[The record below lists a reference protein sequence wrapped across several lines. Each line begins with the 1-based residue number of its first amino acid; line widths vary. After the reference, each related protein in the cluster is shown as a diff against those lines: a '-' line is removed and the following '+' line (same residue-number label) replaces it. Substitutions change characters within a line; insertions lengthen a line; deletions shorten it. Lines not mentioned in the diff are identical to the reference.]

1 MILKIE
7 ISNIQKKYWKRLSVV
22 TCSLLLLWFL
32 VTFVASFFAKE
43 LSFNFFGWPFSFWLG
58 AQGSMIVYLLIV
70 WFYAS
75 YVNKLDKEF
84 EKKFNDE

>member
-58 AQGSMIVYLLIV
+58 AQGSMMVYLLIV
-70 WFYAS
+70 WFYAN

>member
-1 MILKIE
+1 ME
-7 ISNIQKKYWKRLSVV
+7 ISKIQQKYWGRLSII
-22 TCSLLLLWFL
+22 TGSLLLVWFL
-32 VTFVASFFAKE
+32 ITFVASFFARD
-43 LSFNFFGWPFSFWLG
+43 LTFNFFGWPFSFWLG

-75 YVNKLDKEF
+75 YVNKLDREF

>member
-1 MILKIE
+1 MK
-7 ISNIQKKYWKRLSVV
+7 ISNIQKKYWKRLSIV
-22 TCSLLLLWFL
+22 TYSLLFLWFL

-58 AQGSMIVYLLIV
+58 AQGSMIIYLLIV

-75 YVNKLDKEF
+75 YVNKLDSEF
-84 EKKFNDE
+84 EKKPNDE